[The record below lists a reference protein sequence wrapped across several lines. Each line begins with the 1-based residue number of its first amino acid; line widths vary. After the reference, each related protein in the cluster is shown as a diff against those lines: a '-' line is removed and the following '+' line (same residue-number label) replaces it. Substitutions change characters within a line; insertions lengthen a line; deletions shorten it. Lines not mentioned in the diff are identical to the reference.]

1 MIIRNSTLQTT
12 RRTLPLRPISTP
24 VRLAPA
30 GPIDSFQPAA
40 PALSVSQSAQ
50 TSAVAPTSS
59 SSGGGFFSRLWG
71 SLKKVG
77 AGILGQ
83 AGQWLSANVGK
94 YIGKAQTWA
103 SDMVGSLLNRAATW
117 FQGILSSWQQKLGN

>member
-30 GPIDSFQPAA
+30 GQIDSFQPASR
-40 PALSVSQSAQ
+40 ALSVSQSAQ
-50 TSAVAPTSS
+50 TAAVAPTSGS
-59 SSGGGFFSRLWG
+59 SKGGFFSRLWG
-71 SLKKVG
+71 GLKKVG

-94 YIGKAQTWA
+94 YIG
-103 SDMVGSLLNRAATW
+103 SDMVGSLLNRAATG
-117 FQGILSSWQQKLGN
+117 FQGILASWQQKLGN